1 MRRPLHAVL
10 LAGAALLA
18 ALPAGATPR
27 SDHFEDL
34 LAELNVRDGNLPLED
49 LTPEERRERAIL
61 RKAFAALRID
71 SDGLAG
77 DLRIGKRLVAPLEKG
92 YPGDGEIGALMDG
105 ALDGLAGD
113 VGAVHDEVVVAIG
126 IASEGRIRDRA
137 EAKREAAALL
147 LEEAP
152 FLATRLLR
160 ARDQER
166 AHRLLLAA
174 NALALKAGPGGS
186 DTGSSMA
193 AFVDGAAWEANPDF
207 GTAVG
212 GIAEV
217 DAGSGQARKVI
228 VFGRRVLPKTGAPQ
242 LAGASTKLQ
251 VTLSSN
257 PANLAPGTYAL
268 GTTEGI
274 TLSATWTEEDEDG
287 DVRVFVPVAGTLTL
301 ETLEVNAGSVDV
313 TGTFSFSMFHPP
325 TEETFPITSGSFE
338 APGLPRT
345 AAIGE

>member
-1 MRRPLHAVL
+1 MRRPILAVL

-18 ALPAGATPR
+18 APRAGATPH

-34 LAELNVRDGNLPLED
+34 LAELNLRDGDLPLED
-49 LTPEERRERAIL
+49 LTPEQRRERATL

-71 SDGLAG
+71 SDGLAD
-77 DLRIGKRLVAPLEKG
+77 DLRIGVRIAAPLEKG
-92 YPGDGEIGALMDG
+92 YPGDGEIGALLDG

-113 VGAVHDEVVVAIG
+113 VGVVHDEVVVAIG
-126 IASEGRIRDRA
+126 VAAEGRVRDRA
-137 EAKREAAALL
+137 EAKRVAAALV

-152 FLATRLLR
+152 FLVPRLSR
-160 ARDQER
+160 ARAHDR

-174 NALALKAGPGGS
+174 NALALRAGPGGS

-193 AFVDGAAWEANPDF
+193 AFVDAEAWAANPDF

-217 DAGSGQARKVI
+217 DSGSGQARKVI
-228 VFGRRVLPKTGAPQ
+228 VFGRRVLPKAGSPGI
-242 LAGASTKLQ
+242 AGASTRLQ
-251 VTLSSN
+251 ITLMAN
-257 PANLAPGTYAL
+257 PANLAPGTYSL
-268 GTTEGI
+268 GTTDGI
-274 TLSATWTEEDEDG
+274 YLSANWTEEDEDG
-287 DVRVFVPVAGTLTL
+287 DFRTFLPLAGTLTL

-313 TGTFSFSMFHPP
+313 SGTFSFSMFHAP
-325 TEETFPITSGSFE
+325 TEETLSITSGSFE

>member
-1 MRRPLHAVL
+1 MRRLLPAVL

-18 ALPAGATPR
+18 APPAGATPQ

-34 LAELNVRDGNLPLED
+34 LAELNLRDGDLPLED
-49 LTPEERRERAIL
+49 LTPEERRERAVL
-61 RKAFAALRID
+61 RKAFAALRIE
-71 SDGLAG
+71 SDGLAD
-77 DLRIGKRLVAPLEKG
+77 DLRIGKRIAPPLEKG
-92 YPGDGEIGALMDG
+92 YAGDGEILGL
-105 ALDGLAGD
+105 LDGTMEGLGGD
-113 VGAVHDEVVVAIG
+113 VGTVHDEVVVAIG
-126 IASEGRIRDRA
+126 VAGEGRIRERA

-152 FLATRLLR
+152 FLATPTLR
-160 ARDQER
+160 ARALDR

-186 DTGSSMA
+186 DTGATMA

-217 DAGSGQARKVI
+217 DAESGQARKVI
-228 VFGRRVLPKTGAPQ
+228 VFGRRVLPKTGMPQ
-242 LAGASTKLQ
+242 VAGASTKLQ
-251 VTLSSN
+251 ITLVSN
-257 PANLAPGTYAL
+257 PANLAPGTYSL
-268 GTTEGI
+268 GTTSGI

-287 DVRVFVPVAGTLTL
+287 DVRTFLPVGGTLTL
-301 ETLEVNAGSVDV
+301 ETLVVKAGSVDAA
-313 TGTFSFSMFHPP
+313 GTFSFSMFHPP